1 MSSSPRDPGL
11 CLGRPKR
18 KPAAW
23 RPKQRKAKPQTQP
36 SVSIS
41 ARGDLP
47 NHTQGA
53 HCRRTRS
60 FLTKE
65 RDIQKLFSEDM
76 ASFFALVHRQA
87 ANAAFRSRMEFEAA
101 RIPYTGRVFRFNDV
115 GLRRYY
121 LNSAKG
127 DMFRRTVKN
136 IYLDAADDRHYG
148 YWNVYFGSE
157 WRSRDFPLFDKSR
170 FPNPERLAVETYG
183 FVGRNACKQLAA
195 KCTMKALTAKARIQR
210 A

>member
-47 NHTQGA
+47 NHTLGA

-60 FLTKE
+60 FLTQE
-65 RDIQKLFSEDM
+65 TRYPE
-76 ASFFALVHRQA
+76 AL
-87 ANAAFRSRMEFEAA
+87 
-101 RIPYTGRVFRFNDV
+101 
-115 GLRRYY
+115 LRRYG
-121 LNSAKG
+121 LLFRVGAPPSSKCCLPIQNGVRGSTDRLHWKSIPFQRRRRPLILFKLRQGGHVSAHREEYPAG
-127 DMFRRTVKN
+127 CCR
-136 IYLDAADDRHYG
+136 
-148 YWNVYFGSE
+148 
-157 WRSRDFPLFDKSR
+157 
-170 FPNPERLAVETYG
+170 
-183 FVGRNACKQLAA
+183 
-195 KCTMKALTAKARIQR
+195 
-210 A
+210 